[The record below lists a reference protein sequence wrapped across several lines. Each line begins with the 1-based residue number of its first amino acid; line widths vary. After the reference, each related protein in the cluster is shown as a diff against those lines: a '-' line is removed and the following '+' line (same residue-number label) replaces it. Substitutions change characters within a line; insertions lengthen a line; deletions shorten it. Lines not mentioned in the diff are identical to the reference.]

1 MSVPQSSFPGKDLR
15 PESLTDIENPF
26 PTRMAISK
34 DKILAIIPARGGSKS
49 IPKKNILPFRGKPL
63 IVHSVEQALAAER
76 VGRVLVSTDS
86 PEIREIVLR
95 AGAEVPFLRP
105 AEYAQDISPD
115 LDVFQHALRWLERE
129 EGYRPDLIVHLRPTS
144 PLRPPG
150 LIDEGIERLNA
161 HPGADSLR
169 TIVPAPLTPYKMW
182 LLEGDFLNPLLG
194 NPDHPEAYNLPRQ
207 LLPPVYWQNAY
218 LDVTRWATVMEKNS
232 MTGERI
238 LALVM
243 ESSEDADI
251 DTFRDLERIE
261 PQRSLHLRTN
271 DSLYPD
277 SGIPTVPSRRKMGV
291 TQ

>member
-1 MSVPQSSFPGKDLR
+1 MSVPQSSLPRKDVR
-15 PESLTDIENPF
+15 PESLTGIESPF
-26 PTRMAISK
+26 PRRMEIPK
-34 DKILAIIPARGGSKS
+34 EKIIAVIPARGGSKS

-63 IVHSVEQALAAER
+63 IVHSIEQALEAKR

-86 PEIREIVLR
+86 PEIREIVLQ

-105 AEYAQDISPD
+105 AEYAQDLSPD

-129 EGYRPDLIVHLRPTS
+129 EGYRPELIVHLRPTS

-150 LIDEGIERLNA
+150 LIDEGIERLDTR
-161 HPGADSLR
+161 PDADSLR
-169 TIVPAPLTPYKMW
+169 TIVPAPVTPYKMW
-182 LLEGDFLNPLLG
+182 LLDGDFLNPLLG
-194 NPDHPEAYNLPRQ
+194 DPRYPEAYNLPRQ

-243 ESSEDADI
+243 ESSEDVDI
-251 DTFRDLERIE
+251 DTFSDLERIE
-261 PQRSLHLRTN
+261 PQPSISSRRI
-271 DSLYPD
+271 DS
-277 SGIPTVPSRRKMGV
+277 PSRDPRMSPDPSRCKA
-291 TQ
+291 QRIR